1 MDAPKLTVP
10 DLAGRK
16 SAGDKLVMIT
26 CYDATFARLLE
37 EAGVDLLLVGD
48 SLAMVVQGQA
58 TTLPVTLDEM
68 LYHCRMVSRGA
79 SRALVV
85 GDLPFGTYQQGVNVA
100 MESAVR
106 MVKEGGVSM
115 VKLEGGV
122 PMAETIAAVSRVDI
136 PVMAHIGL
144 TPQSYHRMGGH
155 KVQGRQ
161 HGQGAGQWERLLDD
175 ARAVQEAGAAAVV
188 LEGMPRDLAAEIT
201 KELQIPTIG
210 IGAGPDCD
218 GQVLVLHDVIGLAAP
233 RLKFTKQFGDVG
245 SEVLRAVE
253 AYADEVR
260 TGGWPDDAHSFH

>member
-1 MDAPKLTVP
+1 VDAAKLTVP
-10 DLAGRK
+10 DLARRK

-26 CYDATFARLLE
+26 CYDATFAGLLE

-48 SLAMVVQGQA
+48 SLGMVVQGQS

-68 LYHCRMVSRGA
+68 IYHCRMVSRGA

-85 GDLPFGTYQQGVNVA
+85 GDLPFGTYQQGTAVA

-106 MVKEGGVSM
+106 MVKEGGVAM

-122 PMAETIAAVSRVDI
+122 PMAPTIEAVTSVDI

-155 KVQGRQ
+155 KVQGRE
-161 HGQGAGQWERLLDD
+161 HGRGAGQWERLLDD
-175 ARAVQEAGAAAVV
+175 ARAVEDAGAFAVV

-233 RLKFTKQFGDVG
+233 RLKFTKQYGDVG
-245 SEVLRAVE
+245 SQVVAAAA
-253 AYADEVR
+253 AYADDVR
-260 TGGWPDDAHSFH
+260 TGAFPDDAHSFH